1 MKSFGPEWSQIH
13 QKESHGLWSSLLTF
27 SSALY
32 GLGVRLRLWAY
43 DRGLF
48 KKESLP
54 GFVVSI
60 GNITAGGTGKTPA
73 AVMLAQWAKDK
84 GCRVAVLSRGYGG
97 QYKTKVLAVSDGN
110 RIKAGPEEAGDEPYL
125 LATRLSGIPVIV
137 SKKRFLA
144 GLFAYERYG
153 CDFFILDDG
162 FQHLELNRDLNLA
175 LIDSK
180 NPLGN
185 GNLLPLGP
193 LREPVEQLARANACI
208 VTRCKGPSPGDMVP
222 GFLKGKFSS
231 IPIFCADH
239 VPESV
244 VFPHSDEV
252 YGPEFLKG
260 KRILAFAGIA
270 EPESFKQTLMGL
282 GADIAYFRRFRD
294 HYQFKGNDIRA
305 LVQMME
311 KKGAE
316 HLVTTEKDWVRI
328 ETFATDRT
336 DIAYLGIRFA
346 FTLGQDEFFRMI
358 KDNMAA
364 KGRPSEIETAKAF
377 HRAGKTHRN
386 GIE

>member
-1 MKSFGPEWSQIH
+1 MKSLGPEWSQIH
-13 QKESHGLWSSLLTF
+13 QKESPGLWFPLLTF

-43 DRGLF
+43 ECGLF
-48 KKESLP
+48 KKEYLP

-73 AVMLAQWAKDK
+73 VVMLAQWAKDK
-84 GCRVAVLSRGYGG
+84 GYRVAVLSRGYGG

-110 RIKAGPEEAGDEPYL
+110 RIKSGPEEAGDEPYL
-125 LATRLSGIPVIV
+125 LATRLSGIPVVV

-144 GLFAYERYG
+144 GLFAHERYG

-162 FQHLELNRDLNLA
+162 FQHLELHRDLNLA
-175 LIDSK
+175 LMDST

-185 GNLLPLGP
+185 GNLLPRGP
-193 LREPVEQLARANACI
+193 LREPVEQLARANVCI
-208 VTRCKGPSPGDMVP
+208 VTRCKGPSPGKMVQ
-222 GFLKGKFSS
+222 GFLKGKLSS
-231 IPIFCADH
+231 IPVFCADH

-244 VFPHSDEV
+244 VFPNSAEV

-270 EPESFKQTLMGL
+270 EPESFKQILMGL

-294 HYQFKGNDIRA
+294 HYPFKGNDIRA

-311 KKGAE
+311 KKEAQY
-316 HLVTTEKDWVRI
+316 LVTTEKDWVRI
-328 ETFATDRT
+328 APFAIDRT
-336 DIAYLGIRFA
+336 DIAYLGIKFA
-346 FTLGQDEFFRMI
+346 LTSGRDDFFKMI

-364 KGRPSEIETAKAF
+364 KR
-377 HRAGKTHRN
+377 RKTHKN
-386 GIE
+386 GIEGSV